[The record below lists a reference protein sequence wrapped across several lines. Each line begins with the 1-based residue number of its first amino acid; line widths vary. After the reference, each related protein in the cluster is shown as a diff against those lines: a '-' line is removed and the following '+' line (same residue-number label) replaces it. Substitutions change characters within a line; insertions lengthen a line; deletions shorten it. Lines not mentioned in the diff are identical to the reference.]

1 MTVESLSLVL
11 HAMCAVVYV
20 GLAGMILLQSR
31 RSALGQLL
39 ALACM
44 ATALWAG
51 SVAWLG
57 QGGGYGGGG
66 AQENLPGWLVLAR
79 GVAWHCF
86 LMVLYRRSLRIAQA
100 RSQLLVMIGLLA
112 ALLIAATPLANS
124 LSEEV
129 ASGFSLGL
137 LARMGIAIANILVLE
152 NLYFNS
158 EEEDRWKLRLLCIPL
173 GGMFIY
179 DVVLYADAVL
189 FHRISPVL
197 FVGRASLSILVAP
210 LIALAV
216 ARKRVLDVHLF
227 VSRSVVFHSASLV
240 ASGLFLLSLG
250 AAGEILRQTGAEWGM
265 VAEISLIS
273 GGLLFVLLVL
283 TSGTARSHLR
293 RLLAEHFFTQRYDY
307 RAEWTRSIAMLSTSS
322 GDIGLQTRAIR
333 AVAQIADSPA
343 GALFQRDP
351 GGAVFQWSGSW
362 NQPAATHP
370 LPPDHALIAAL
381 KKHDRALTPADIAE
395 GENAARAGLS
405 ELPPF
410 SLAVPLWNLDE
421 LLGFVLLA
429 PPRAPLKLDLEVTN
443 LLTIVG
449 REVASRLAE
458 RQAIRALSE
467 SRQLHDYAK
476 RFAFVV
482 HDVKNVSGQ
491 LSMLLANAEHHAAN
505 PAFQRDMLV
514 TVRAAVAR
522 INGML
527 EKLQRARGDAGTPGL
542 ILPAERLRTVLG
554 GGKLDAI
561 SLDIDQHNANVAM
574 DAESFDAVIIH
585 LVDNAQEA
593 AGVTDAA
600 GTKDVGTGEV
610 NVSLRHESLSM
621 IIDITDTG
629 PGMTP
634 EFIRDELFTPLRS
647 TKRGG
652 HGIGVFQAR
661 ELLRE
666 ASGDLLAISRV
677 GTGTTMRLVLP
688 LAGVPATPSAPPTA
702 ASTAAST
709 AETM

>member
-1 MTVESLSLVL
+1 MTLDSLSLLL
-11 HAMCAVVYV
+11 HALCAAVYA
-20 GLAGMILLQSR
+20 GLAALILVQSR
-31 RSALGQLL
+31 RSTLGQTL
-39 ALACM
+39 ALACAM
-44 ATALWAG
+44 TAAWAG
-51 SVAWLG
+51 SVAWFG
-57 QGGGYGGGG
+57 QT
-66 AQENLPGWLVLAR
+66 AQDSLAGWLVLAR
-79 GVAWHCF
+79 GVAWNCF
-86 LMVLYRRSLRIAQA
+86 LMFLYRRSLQAAQA
-100 RSQLLVMIGLLA
+100 RTQLVVTIALLAGLL
-112 ALLIAATPLANS
+112 LAATPLIDL
-124 LSEEV
+124 LSEELT
-129 ASGFSLGL
+129 SGFSLGL
-137 LARMGIAIANILVLE
+137 LARMGLAIANILVLE

-173 GGMFIY
+173 GGMFVY

-189 FHRISPVL
+189 FQRLSPVL

-240 ASGLFLLSLG
+240 ASGLFLLSL
-250 AAGEILRQTGAEWGM
+250 AVAGEILRQTGSEWGM

-273 GGLLFVLLVL
+273 GGLLFVFIIL

-307 RAEWTRSIAMLSTSS
+307 RTEWTRCIAMLSTTD
-322 GDIGLQTRAIR
+322 GNIGLQTRAIR

-351 GGAVFQWSGSW
+351 GGVVFQWSGSW
-362 NQPAATHP
+362 NQPATTQP
-370 LPPDHALIAAL
+370 LPPDHALITAL
-381 KKHDRALTPADIAE
+381 KTHDRALTLAE
-395 GENAARAGLS
+395 IPGGEDTARAGLG
-405 ELPPF
+405 ELPVF
-410 SLAVPLWNLDE
+410 WVAVPLWHLDE

-467 SRQLHDYAK
+467 TRQLQDYSK

-482 HDVKNVSGQ
+482 HDVKNISGQ
-491 LSMLLANAEHHAAN
+491 LSMLLANAERHAGN
-505 PAFQRDMLV
+505 PEFQRDMLV
-514 TVRAAVAR
+514 TVRAAVTR
-522 INGML
+522 ITAML
-527 EKLQRARGDAGTPGL
+527 EKLQRARGTAETPGL
-542 ILPAERLRTVLG
+542 ILPAERLRAV
-554 GGKLDAI
+554 LDARKQDPI
-561 SLDIDQHNANVAM
+561 ALDIGQRNANVAM
-574 DAESFDAVIIH
+574 EAEAFDAVITH
-585 LVDNAQEA
+585 LVDNAREA
-593 AGVTDAA
+593 AGIGVV
-600 GTKDVGTGEV
+600 K
-610 NVSLRHESLSM
+610 VSLRRESLSM

-629 PGMTP
+629 QGMTP

-666 ASGDLLAISRV
+666 VGGDLLAISRV
-677 GTGTTMRLVLP
+677 GSGTTMRLVLP
-688 LAGVPATPSAPPTA
+688 LAGVPVSA
-702 ASTAAST
+702 
-709 AETM
+709 AEPA